1 MAITFASPTRTAVAA
16 AICGLADAG
25 AGAATIQIA
34 TSGAFSTILAT
45 FTLSDPA
52 YVAGAVGVQ
61 DLDVTP
67 ALSVTASN
75 SGTATNWRL
84 RDSNS
89 NVVLSGLVAATA
101 DGSDLTLADI
111 ARNAALT
118 AINTLIGTTGDL
130 QITTSGDTSF
140 AAPLITLALG
150 NPAFGSA
157 SSGSMTM
164 TGTPSGNA
172 TVAGTAALFR
182 IRDSSDVEVLRG
194 TVGTSGADI
203 NFSNV
208 VFGVGSTI
216 TITSYQQQMAAT
228 SAASVG
234 VIVFAGGT
242 AFTSGETVELLSQSF
257 TQPA

>member
-1 MAITFASPTRTAVAA
+1 MAITFADPTRTSIAA

-34 TSGAFSTILAT
+34 TSAAFSTILAT
-45 FTLSDPA
+45 FTCSDPA
-52 YVAGAVGVQ
+52 FTAGATAVQ
-61 DLDVTP
+61 NLDVTP

-75 SGTATNWRL
+75 SGTASHWRL
-84 RDSNS
+84 RDSNN

-111 ARNAALT
+111 ARNAAMD
-118 AINTLIGTTGDL
+118 AVDTLIGTTGDL

-140 AAPLITLALG
+140 ASPLITLALG
-150 NPAFGSA
+150 NPAFGAA

-172 TVAGTAALFR
+172 TAAGTAALFR

-194 TVGTSGADI
+194 TVGTSGADM
-203 NFSNV
+203 NFNNTV
-208 VFGVGSTI
+208 WGIGSTI
-216 TITSYQQQMAAT
+216 TISSFQLQMPAT

-234 VIVFAGGT
+234 VIVFAGGV
-242 AFTSGETVELLSQSF
+242 AFVSGEQVELTALSF

>member
-1 MAITFASPTRTAVAA
+1 MAITFADPTRTSVAA

-25 AGAATIQIA
+25 AGAATIQVA
-34 TSGAFSTILAT
+34 TSNAFSTILAT

-52 YVAGAVGVQ
+52 YTAGAAGVQ
-61 DLDVTP
+61 NLDVTP

-75 SGTATNWRL
+75 SGTASHWRL
-84 RDSNS
+84 RDSAG

-111 ARNAALT
+111 ARNAALD
-118 AINTLIGTTGDL
+118 AVDALIGATGDL

-140 AAPLITLALG
+140 ASPLITLALG
-150 NPAFGSA
+150 NPAFGTA
-157 SSGSMTM
+157 SSGSMTL

-172 TVAGTAALFR
+172 TAAGTAALFR

-203 NFSNV
+203 NFTNN

-216 TITSYQQQMAAT
+216 TITGMQLQMAAT
-228 SAASVG
+228 SAASIG
-234 VIVFAGGT
+234 VIVFAGGV
-242 AFTSGETVELLSQSF
+242 AFTSGETVELTAQSF